1 MDNFTRSRLTRALG
15 VAAAGVLLLAPGL
28 VAQTGSIAGRVTDAQ
43 SGSTIPAAQVF
54 IQDLDIGVLT
64 QQNGSY
70 ILLNVPAG
78 PREVTVQRIG
88 FRQVVQ
94 TATVVAGQ
102 TAVLD
107 FRITEEALQLDEVI
121 VTGTP
126 GGTARRAIGNAVT
139 TVSVADVTQ
148 DVAISNFQDLLSGRT
163 PGVQFTALGG
173 NVGTGSPI
181 RIRGVSTFTLG
192 AQPLIVVDGV
202 RVNNATDAG
211 PRTGESGGAGNPGEV
226 SVLND
231 FNPEDIESIEIIKG
245 PAAASLYGT
254 EASAGVIQIITK
266 KGRQGAP
273 EFNVSVRQGVNYMSD
288 PAGRLGTYWTCENP
302 GASSPTSANAC
313 TSRDQL
319 VPYNMYDEANNY
331 IRLGYFPYPTENL
344 FQNGHTQGYNVDV
357 RGGTE
362 AVNYFLSANYDKEEG
377 FVYYN
382 VDETFR
388 LRANVGVVFNEN
400 FSLDVSTSIV
410 DGSNELT
417 SGTISDGSEW
427 QDLVWS
433 NGTFLDRIT
442 PFGTPG
448 SNPRLGGF
456 QEHLPSDIADTEAT
470 RDYTRFTGS
479 ATLNFRTGEFN
490 LGSVG
495 ARLTQRAVLGLDKG
509 WDINRNLFLQE
520 DGIIPQSLIDY
531 CASAERIALT
541 GGPADCAP
549 TTWGAQYT
557 ETSAGEMHY
566 QRPINTN
573 YSFDYALGLA
583 LDVSDDWSATSSVG
597 AQYYV
602 RIEDTFKNSGQGF
615 ASLLSTTIN
624 QISQSRISTEYEYI
638 ENKSLGLY
646 VQQEIGWRDRLFLTG
661 ALRFDDNSTFGTE
674 APAQKYP
681 KVSGTWVVSEEGF
694 WNFDLVNSLRVRGA
708 WGKAGRQP
716 SALAGF
722 NVYAAEPGPGGAP
735 AIRPSSPGNP
745 GVEPEIGTELEVGF
759 DVALLDDRLSGE
771 FTYYKKK
778 TENVL
783 LGLPLSDSYGFPGNV
798 DTNVG
803 RIDNWGWEAQLS
815 ARVYESDAFSF
826 DVDFAGDHTDNEI
839 KDIGDYAGS
848 GITGIQIGMPWPNR
862 TIDDRVVQAEWN
874 DSGAPLCTAALLAA
888 GTECQYGANAFGR
901 GVIAYCD
908 VGVSLAPEG
917 TPASELGKYGLMP
930 GGALEQCGA
939 IPDRRIFAGRGFA
952 TYTWSVA
959 PRVSLL
965 DNQLQ
970 IFALAE
976 GQYGRLGDDSGHL
989 WGHNYNSSAV
999 SRVEDDAWWVAQ
1011 DRASGTGCNFDK
1023 CMFDAS
1029 FWKLR
1034 EVGFRYNLPQSIIA
1048 RTGASRASLAF
1059 SARNIWTIWRAQD
1072 DLTGLAI
1079 TDPEY
1084 GDPTALTGGGNFW
1097 SQPPLTNLNM
1107 TLRVTF

>member
-1 MDNFTRSRLTRALG
+1 
-15 VAAAGVLLLAPGL
+15 
-28 VAQTGSIAGRVTDAQ
+28 
-43 SGSTIPAAQVF
+43 
-54 IQDLDIGVLT
+54 
-64 QQNGSY
+64 
-70 ILLNVPAG
+70 
-78 PREVTVQRIG
+78 
-88 FRQVVQ
+88 
-94 TATVVAGQ
+94 
-102 TAVLD
+102 VLD

-126 GGTARRAIGNAVT
+126 GGTARRAIGNAVS
-139 TVSVADVTQ
+139 TVSVAEVTQ
-148 DVAISNFQDLLSGRT
+148 DVAVSNFQDLLAGRT
-163 PGVQFTALGG
+163 PGVQFNTLGG

-202 RVNNATDAG
+202 RVNNDTNAG
-211 PRTGESGGAGNPGEV
+211 PTIGEGREV

-266 KGRQGAP
+266 KGREGAP
-273 EFNVSVRQGVNYMSD
+273 EFNVSVRQGVNYMRD
-288 PAGRLGTYWTCENP
+288 PAGRLGTFWTCPTRSAP
-302 GASSPTSANAC
+302 GPDANGPC
-313 TSRDQL
+313 QSRSDL

-344 FQNGHTQGYNVDV
+344 YQNGHAQGYNVDV
-357 RGGTE
+357 RGGTQ
-362 AVNYFLSANYDKEEG
+362 AVRYFLSANYDSEEG

-382 VDETFR
+382 TDETFR

-400 FSLDVSTSIV
+400 FSLDVSTGLV
-410 DGSNELT
+410 DGSTVFT
-417 SGTISDGSEW
+417 SGTVSDGSEW

-433 NGTFLDRIT
+433 NGYFLDRVT

-448 SNPRLGGF
+448 ANPRLGGF
-456 QEHLPSDIADTEAT
+456 QEHLPSDIADTEVT

-479 ATLNFRTGEFN
+479 ATLNFTTGQFN

-509 WDINRNLFLQE
+509 WDVNRALFLKE
-520 DGIIPQSLIDY
+520 DGVVPQSLIDY

-541 GGPADCAP
+541 GGPASCAP
-549 TTWGAQYT
+549 ATWGAVYT
-557 ETSAGEMHY
+557 ETSDGQMTYE
-566 QRPINTN
+566 RPINTN
-573 YSFDYALGLA
+573 YSFDYALSLA
-583 LDVSDDWSATSSVG
+583 LDVNDDWSATSSVG

-602 RIEDTFKNSGQGF
+602 RQEDTFGNSGQGF
-615 ASLLSTTIN
+615 ASLQSTTIN
-624 QISQSRISTEYEYI
+624 QISQSRISTSYEYI
-638 ENKSLGLY
+638 ENKSLGFY
-646 VQQEIGWRDRLFLTG
+646 VQQELGFRGRLFLTG

-674 APAQKYP
+674 APAQTYP

-694 WNFDLVNSLRVRGA
+694 WNFDVVNSLRLRGA

-735 AIRPSSPGNP
+735 AIRPSSPGNL

-759 DVALLDDRLSGE
+759 DVALLDDRISGE
-771 FTYYKKK
+771 FTYYTKK

-815 ARVYESDAFSF
+815 TRVYESSAFSF
-826 DVDFAGDHTDNEI
+826 DMDFSGSHTDNEI
-839 KDIGDYAGS
+839 KELGDYAGS
-848 GITGIQIGMPWPNR
+848 GVTGIQIGMPWPNR
-862 TIDDRVVQAEWN
+862 TIDDRVVQAEFN
-874 DSGAPLCTAALLAA
+874 TTVPVCNAGLLAA
-888 GTECQYGANAFGR
+888 GTPCRYTTNAFGT
-901 GVIAYCD
+901 GVVAYCD
-908 VGVSLAPEG
+908 VGVSLAPAG

-930 GGALEQCGA
+930 GGEIEQCGA
-939 IPDRRIFAGRGFA
+939 IPDRRLFAGRGFA

-989 WGHNYNSSAV
+989 WGHNYNGSQV
-999 SRVEDDAWWVAQ
+999 SRVEDDALWVAQ

-1034 EVGFRYNLPQSIIA
+1034 ELGMRYNLPQSIIA

-1059 SARNIWTIWRAQD
+1059 SARNLWTIWRAQ
-1072 DLTGLAI
+1072 TEISGMEI
-1079 TDPEY
+1079 TDPEF
-1084 GDPTALTGGGNFW
+1084 GDPTALTGGGNFY
-1097 SQPPLTNLNM
+1097 SQPPLTSLNM